1 MHDKKLFGT
10 ATVGTKGQIVIPS
23 EARDEMDIQTGDK
36 LYVVGSCKSGFVGL
50 LKEETLEKYIEHMN
64 LQVENLKSIKKS
76 RK

>member
-10 ATVGTKGQIVIPS
+10 ATVGTKGQIVIPL

-50 LKEETLEKYIEHMN
+50 LKEETLEKFIEHMN
-64 LQVENLKSIKKS
+64 LEVENLKTIKES